1 MERAI
6 RVGVIGV
13 DHGHILGMAA
23 SMRAA
28 GAQIVAW
35 STDVETGDAE
45 RAAFRSLFPDVPQR
59 EEAAILEDA
68 SLDIILSAAVN
79 ADRARVAI
87 AAMRH
92 GKDVM
97 VDKPGCTSLE
107 QLAQIRQVQAET
119 GRIWSVCFS
128 ERLQVES
135 ATLAGQLIAEGRI
148 GKVVQTVGLGP
159 HRLNAPTRPDWF
171 WARERSGGILTDIC
185 AHQFDQFLFFTGS
198 TSARVV
204 SAHAGNVA
212 NAERPGFQDFGE
224 VLLEGNGG
232 RGYARVD
239 WLTPDGLPV
248 WGDGRITILGTE
260 GFIELRKYIDIAGRP
275 GKDHVFLSDRSGTQ
289 YLNAEGAGKPYFAA
303 LCADILTRG
312 ESAMPQA
319 HAFLATELA
328 LTAQQ
333 MAEAAGQGETAE

>member
-1 MERAI
+1 MERVI

-35 STDVETGDAE
+35 STGVETGDAE

-59 EEAAILEDA
+59 EEAAVLEDG

-79 ADRARVAI
+79 ADRARIAI

-107 QLAQIRQVQAET
+107 QLAQIRAVQAET

-135 ATLAGQLIAEGRI
+135 ATLAGQLITEGRI

-171 WARERSGGILTDIC
+171 WARERSGASLR
-185 AHQFDQFLFFTGS
+185 
-198 TSARVV
+198 TSARISSTSSCSSPALPAQGWLVPMRAMWPMPSGPAFRT
-204 SAHAGNVA
+204 SAKCCWKGTAGA
-212 NAERPGFQDFGE
+212 AM
-224 VLLEGNGG
+224 
-232 RGYARVD
+232 RG
-239 WLTPDGLPV
+239 WTG
-248 WGDGRITILGTE
+248 
-260 GFIELRKYIDIAGRP
+260 
-275 GKDHVFLSDRSGTQ
+275 
-289 YLNAEGAGKPYFAA
+289 
-303 LCADILTRG
+303 
-312 ESAMPQA
+312 
-319 HAFLATELA
+319 
-328 LTAQQ
+328 
-333 MAEAAGQGETAE
+333 